1 VSLHY
6 LTPLLAPH
14 SVCVIGETET
24 AGSTAATALANLRRE
39 GYKGRI
45 QQIPLRSTFPRAML
59 KAEAIPQDCDL
70 ALVAIRRS
78 AQRAIV
84 DLCEARGVRAV
95 ALLPER
101 ESGPPAPADPRDSRL
116 PGKAGGPRVLGP
128 GSFGIVRP
136 ALGLNASLFSTS
148 VGAGNV
154 ALVSQ
159 SGSIVAAMLDWAAS
173 HGVGFSSVVTL
184 GGAFD
189 LDVGEILDFLV
200 SDRETESVILY
211 LETVRDARRFMS
223 ALRACSRVK
232 PVILIKARRYGAG
245 GRGGADAAHDRVFD
259 AAIRRAGAIRVRF
272 LLQLFDGARTLA
284 SPFRP
289 ANNRLA
295 ILTNGGGPGVLASDT
310 VVDAGVALADY
321 SPATRSRLVAEC
333 GAGESAAM
341 ELNPLDLGGG
351 ADPARYRRALE
362 ILLADPG
369 TDGLLAVL
377 SPQGNV
383 APKAV
388 ADEVIAC
395 AASSTKPVL
404 GCFMGEAAVEEAR
417 ASFAASRIPCFATPE
432 TAVGAF
438 SYLAAHYRHRQML
451 LQAPAPL
458 SDRARA
464 DPAAAR
470 AVMDSALA
478 QGRAALTEGE
488 SERVLAAFGIPVAPT
503 IVVKSADEAV
513 DTARAIGYP
522 VVMKIHGAGL
532 AGKSNHGGVIL
543 GLADARAVAAAWH
556 SIRGNL
562 AGREAQPH
570 LHDIVIQPM
579 CRKANGRELIVGVRR
594 DPVFGP
600 VITCSAGGLFGTA
613 PWGEAIALPPL
624 NAFLARDLIER
635 TRIAPML
642 GEFRGMPAIDF
653 IALDDLLLR
662 VSDMV
667 CELPS
672 IERMD
677 IDPVFADETGVV
689 VLDARIGLVPRAE
702 RRRGHYAH
710 MAIHPYPAELE
721 EQWQT
726 RGGATVTIRPIRPE
740 DAGIE
745 QAFVR
750 SLSTQTKFFRF
761 LDVINELSPEML
773 SRFTQIDYD
782 REMALIAVH
791 FDAGIETQVAVSRYV
806 TNPDGQS
813 CEFAV
818 VVADA
823 WRRHGLGVK
832 LMEKLM
838 ACARAAD
845 LKVMEGDVL
854 GDNHVMLGMMRHLG
868 FSMRVSSDDHSLR
881 LVSREL

>member
-1 VSLHY
+1 
-6 LTPLLAPH
+6 
-14 SVCVIGETET
+14 
-24 AGSTAATALANLRRE
+24 
-39 GYKGRI
+39 
-45 QQIPLRSTFPRAML
+45 
-59 KAEAIPQDCDL
+59 
-70 ALVAIRRS
+70 
-78 AQRAIV
+78 
-84 DLCEARGVRAV
+84 
-95 ALLPER
+95 
-101 ESGPPAPADPRDSRL
+101 
-116 PGKAGGPRVLGP
+116 
-128 GSFGIVRP
+128 
-136 ALGLNASLFSTS
+136 
-148 VGAGNV
+148 
-154 ALVSQ
+154 
-159 SGSIVAAMLDWAAS
+159 
-173 HGVGFSSVVTL
+173 
-184 GGAFD
+184 
-189 LDVGEILDFLV
+189 
-200 SDRETESVILY
+200 
-211 LETVRDARRFMS
+211 
-223 ALRACSRVK
+223 
-232 PVILIKARRYGAG
+232 
-245 GRGGADAAHDRVFD
+245 
-259 AAIRRAGAIRVRF
+259 
-272 LLQLFDGARTLA
+272 
-284 SPFRP
+284 
-289 ANNRLA
+289 
-295 ILTNGGGPGVLASDT
+295 
-310 VVDAGVALADY
+310 
-321 SPATRSRLVAEC
+321 
-333 GAGESAAM
+333 
-341 ELNPLDLGGG
+341 
-351 ADPARYRRALE
+351 
-362 ILLADPG
+362 
-369 TDGLLAVL
+369 
-377 SPQGNV
+377 
-383 APKAV
+383 
-388 ADEVIAC
+388 
-395 AASSTKPVL
+395 
-404 GCFMGEAAVEEAR
+404 MGEAAVEEAR